1 VTDAPLSISF
11 LRYYPGIRLRVPVS
25 FVDDDDNPDLKR
37 GNIYVAKISK
47 FVEVTCGRGIPIPRN
62 IPFSLL
68 NAKNRDVVR
77 VKDLKLPSGVA
88 LSKKAD
94 PEAVLAVIQS
104 G

>member
-1 VTDAPLSISF
+1 M
-11 LRYYPGIRLRVPVS
+11 RVPVR

-37 GNIYVAKISK
+37 GNIYLANISK
-47 FVEVTCGRGIPIPRN
+47 FVEITCGKGIPIPRN

-77 VKDLKLPSGVA
+77 VKDLILPVGVA
-88 LSKKAD
+88 LSKKTD
-94 PEAVLAVIQS
+94 PEAVIAVIQS

>member
-1 VTDAPLSISF
+1 M
-11 LRYYPGIRLRVPVS
+11 R

-37 GNIYVAKISK
+37 GSIYVANISK
-47 FVEVTCGRGIPIPRN
+47 FVEITCGKGTPIPRN

-68 NAKNRDVVR
+68 NAKNRDILR
-77 VKDLKLPSGVA
+77 VKDLILPVGVA

-94 PEAVLAVIQS
+94 PEAVIAVIQS